1 MPALHWRS
9 IHSYGILLKKMLSF
23 FINLCYKELCGLQRL
38 SFIIYL
44 VYHLWKKK
52 DFDIFNENLRGT
64 YGERRM
70 TSFFSSISVSWTLY
84 GIRPV
89 RPKAHPD
96 FHPHPPFPNDS
107 MAEDGRREVI
117 VKPRPAKRSFLLQEL
132 SREDQE
138 QLKDN
143 KHRSCGKH
151 AGRHSRSTLPGNCE
165 RTSGP
170 IRASWRMM

>member
-1 MPALHWRS
+1 MIYFWKNILQTKIFYKLH
-9 IHSYGILLKKMLSF
+9 F
-23 FINLCYKELCGLQRL
+23 LCYKELCGQWL
-38 SFIIYL
+38 SLIIYL
-44 VYHLWKKK
+44 VYLLWKKK
-52 DFDIFNENLRGT
+52 DTDIFNENLRGT
-64 YGERRM
+64 YKNGGWYP
-70 TSFFSSISVSWTLY
+70 FFHPFPSHGTLY

-107 MAEDGRREVI
+107 MAEDGRHEVI

-132 SREDQE
+132 SRKDQE

-143 KHRSCGKH
+143 KHCSYGKR
-151 AGRHSRSTLPGNCE
+151 AGRHSRSSLPGNCE